1 VLESLR
7 VPYALLVEHEKL
19 LCFHVAENHVLV
31 KHVSCP
37 DELVLDSLGW
47 NLLEIFDVDDV
58 LRDLSKEE

>member
-7 VPYALLVEHEKL
+7 VPYALLVEHEKF
-19 LCFHVAENHVLV
+19 CGFHVTEDHVLV
-31 KHVSCP
+31 EDISCP
-37 DELVLDSLGW
+37 DELILDGLGW